1 MCPVIL
7 LKLIQLYS
15 LTAWVGSA
23 ALGLSYFAAPLAGR
37 LSERFGCRVI
47 TIFGGLTCAVSLFIT
62 SLAKTMIHMFFSYS
76 LMFGLGAAC
85 VRTCT
90 FLIAAKYFHRRRSF
104 ATGVVSSGPGIGM
117 FVYGPLIQQL
127 LVWIGLQNTYRA
139 LTGFSLLVCLLAGTF
154 SPNVDEE
161 KEEHKCRM
169 ETSQGE
175 NDSSE
180 NKTSFSWRNVLNCSA
195 WKTPTFTI
203 ITITFTVI
211 ALGDYVPLTHLVSCV
226 HACWVT

>member
-1 MCPVIL
+1 M
-7 LKLIQLYS
+7 
-15 LTAWVGSA
+15 
-23 ALGLSYFAAPLAGR
+23 
-37 LSERFGCRVI
+37 SERFGCRVV
-47 TIFGGLTCAVSLFIT
+47 TIFGGLTCALGLFIT
-62 SLAKTMIHMFFSYS
+62 SLAKTINHMFFSYS
-76 LMFGLGAAC
+76 LLFGLGASC

-117 FVYGPLIQQL
+117 FVYGPLIQKL
-127 LVWIGLQNTYRA
+127 LDWIGLQNTYRA

-154 SPNVDEE
+154 SPNVEEE
-161 KEEHKCRM
+161 KEEYKCQM

-175 NDSSE
+175 NDGSE

-203 ITITFTVI
+203 ITISYTVI

-226 HACWVT
+226 G